1 VKLGSRPPCDDFVA
15 KLLEFVSDLVRDL
28 ERSGPILIG
37 IGRDQT
43 EAALRGLK
51 QQTQTAD
58 SVDARP
64 RREGDHETRAGILV
78 AGVLEARR
86 LR

>member
-1 VKLGSRPPCDDFVA
+1 VRLGFRSLCDDFVA
-15 KLLEFVSDLVRDL
+15 KLLEFVADLVRDL
-28 ERSGPILIG
+28 ERGGAILIG
-37 IGRDQT
+37 IGRDHA

-58 SVDARP
+58 SVDP
-64 RREGDHETRAGILV
+64 WPGRERDHETRASG
-78 AGVLEARR
+78 GR